1 MGYKTLLLEVF
12 LRCLCRHTPSACHH
26 RIFFNPQLLSNLRTK
41 ACLSRLCQQT
51 RYFHFLEQPAT
62 CGPTP
67 CGVGVVAMLSHR
79 RVFCGRERRPQCPHS
94 QHSPEAGLRR
104 LRLRDEARAG
114 SARLRTRVGAAVT
127 GHRLLRA
134 WLASSSPGRS
144 WVCPPAL
151 TPVLGM
157 GAPEQMGSL
166 QARLGPERRR
176 DQNTTEAGRA
186 ASACGFFPGP
196 TQDPHGPLQNQL

>member
-26 RIFFNPQLLSNLRTK
+26 RILFNPQLLSNLRTK
-41 ACLSRLCQQT
+41 ACLSWLCHQT
-51 RYFHFLEQPAT
+51 WYFIFWSSLPLAA
-62 CGPTP
+62 PLLP
-67 CGVGVVAMLSHR
+67 CGLGVVALLSHR
-79 RVFCGRERRPQCPHS
+79 GVFCGWERCPQCPHS
-94 QHSPEAGLRR
+94 QHSLEAGLHQ
-104 LRLRDEARAG
+104 LRLRDEAWAG
-114 SARLRTRVGAAVT
+114 SARLRTRMGATVT
-127 GHRLLRA
+127 GHCLLRA
-134 WLASSSPGRS
+134 WLASSPGRS

-186 ASACGFFPGP
+186 ASTCGSFPGP

>member
-1 MGYKTLLLEVF
+1 MPATTGF
-12 LRCLCRHTPSACHH
+12 SSTPSSY
-26 RIFFNPQLLSNLRTK
+26 Q
-41 ACLSRLCQQT
+41 
-51 RYFHFLEQPAT
+51 T
-62 CGPTP
+62 CGQRPDSHGSATRCGSFIFWSSLPLAAPLPP
-67 CGVGVVAMLSHR
+67 CGLGVVALLSHR
-79 RVFCGRERRPQCPHS
+79 RVFCGRERCPQCPHS
-94 QHSPEAGLRR
+94 QHSLEAGLHQ

-114 SARLRTRVGAAVT
+114 SARLRTRMGATVT
-127 GHRLLRA
+127 GHCLLRA
-134 WLASSSPGRS
+134 WLASSPGRS
-144 WVCPPAL
+144 WVCPPVL

-186 ASACGFFPGP
+186 ASTFGFFPGP